1 MMTSLI
7 VCVLLLLS
15 IQLATA
21 FRTTMVRHQL
31 ASPMAP
37 ITSPASLA
45 PVRTRN
51 TELYMGG
58 KQAKFGPFSPAV
70 YVGKFV
76 LGEQKFNKFRA
87 KIISLH
93 SQIIT
98 DFCIQYGAYNMRVRL
113 IKKAKV
119 NGDTLGFLS

>member
-1 MMTSLI
+1 MNNVITF
-7 VCVLLLLS
+7 VLLLLVV
-15 IQLATA
+15 QTA
-21 FRTTMVRHQL
+21 FSFRPTMVRHKL
-31 ASPMAP
+31 STSMSPISCP
-37 ITSPASLA
+37 TLTPA
-45 PVRTRN
+45 RTRN
-51 TELYMGG
+51 AELYMGG

-98 DFCIQYGAYNMRVRL
+98 EFCIQYGAYNMRVRL

-119 NGDTLGFLS
+119 NGDKLGFLS